1 MPDQPQFACWGAA
14 GHAKVLAE
22 LITHN
27 GGRVAALFD
36 SADKPSFLHGVALH
50 VGIQGFHHWLQHYGP
65 VDALCGVVAI
75 GRCGPDRIT
84 ILRLF
89 QSNGLKT
96 PALVHPS
103 ACISPSS
110 RIGQGAQVL
119 ALALVAADAVI
130 GEACIVNHRA
140 SIDHE
145 CTLEE
150 GVHVAPGATLCGCV
164 HVGKNVFVGAGAV
177 VLPRLR
183 IGDHATI
190 GAGAVVT
197 HDVPAGATVVG
208 NPARVV

>member
-1 MPDQPQFACWGAA
+1 MPDTPQFACWGAA

-22 LITHN
+22 LIANN
-27 GGRVAALFD
+27 GGCVTALFD
-36 SADKPSFLHGVALH
+36 SAEKPSFLPGVEVH
-50 VGIQGFHHWLQHYGP
+50 VGVEGFHHWLQHRSP
-65 VDALCGVVAI
+65 FDAVCGVVAI
-75 GRCGPDRIT
+75 GRCGPDRMT

-89 QSNGLKT
+89 QSNGVKT
-96 PALVHPS
+96 PAVIHPS
-103 ACISPSS
+103 ACLSPNS
-110 RIGQGAQVL
+110 RIGQGSQVL
-119 ALALVAADAVI
+119 ALALVAAEVVI

-150 GVHVAPGATLCGCV
+150 GVHVAPGATLCGRV

-190 GAGAVVT
+190 GAGAIVT
-197 HDVPAGATVVG
+197 RDVPAGATVVG